1 MNTQIGLKGNFKSVP
16 YIPENLSPKE
26 VGQLFPPG
34 FDDIIEYSIDEFTK
48 SINITILTDTNKE
61 NTIITLSENLY
72 NPSKNKCF
80 FPKFLIEQ
88 HHNFPKIDY

>member
-48 SINITILTDTNKE
+48 SINITILTYTNK
-61 NTIITLSENLY
+61 
-72 NPSKNKCF
+72 
-80 FPKFLIEQ
+80 
-88 HHNFPKIDY
+88 